1 VSRFFRAP
9 FCMSR
14 RLQGPAG
21 GRSEKGF
28 TLVELLVVI
37 AIIAV
42 LIGLLLPA
50 VQSAREAARRV
61 ACQNN
66 LRQLGL
72 AVHNYE
78 SVRQHYPPASDLKG
92 SRAAGGSTAQPWSG
106 QSLILPYLEGDSLYR
121 RIDFQN
127 GYHSDANRALLPP
140 WGVAASRV
148 DVLMCPSE
156 PRDHA
161 RLAPD
166 GTPQHYPLNYAVS
179 VGHYLIHDP
188 ASKTDGGAAFAPDGR
203 LRHGSFT
210 DGLSNTLAMSEVKAF
225 TPRYHDCSTPSS
237 SPPATPADVFTSGGA
252 WSTSNGHTEWVCGR
266 SIHNGFTTTF
276 PPNTVIPHTR
286 DGQSFDISVSS
297 RREGLSPTEPTYGVI
312 PSRSYHPG
320 GVNTLS
326 MDGSVRTV
334 ASSIDGQAWRS
345 LGSRAGGEIV
355 PPTR

>member
-1 VSRFFRAP
+1 MFRE
-9 FCMSR
+9 FLEMFRMR
-14 RLQGPAG
+14 RPRQHQ
-21 GRSEKGF
+21 GF

-50 VQSAREAARRV
+50 VQSAREAARRS

-78 SVRQHYPPASDLKG
+78 AVRRHYPPSSDLKG
-92 SRAAGGSTAQPWSG
+92 SRAAAGTTSQPWSG
-106 QSLILPYLEGDSLYR
+106 ESLILPYVVGDTLYR

-127 GYHSDANRALLPP
+127 GYHTPANRDLLPP

-156 PRDHA
+156 PKNHA
-161 RLAPD
+161 RLAAD
-166 GTPQHYPLNYAVS
+166 GTPQHYPLNYALS
-179 VGHYLIHDP
+179 VGHYLIHNP
-188 ASKTDGGAAFAPDGR
+188 ATRADGGAAFAPDGR
-203 LRHGSFT
+203 LRHAAFT
-210 DGLSNTLAMSEVKAF
+210 DGLSHTLAMAEVKAF
-225 TPRYHDCSTPSS
+225 NPRFHDCSTPSPT
-237 SPPATPADVFTSGGA
+237 PPATPAEVFTAGGD
-252 WSTSNGHTEWVCGR
+252 WSATNGHTEWVCGR

-276 PPNTVIPHTR
+276 PPNTVISHER
-286 DGQSFDISVSS
+286 NGQTYDISVSS
-297 RREGLSPTEPTYGVI
+297 RREGLRTDEPTYGVI
-312 PSRSYHPG
+312 PSRSHHPG

-334 ASSIDGQAWRS
+334 TSTIDGQAWRA
-345 LGSRAGGEIV
+345 LGSRAGGEITTAV
-355 PPTR
+355 D